1 MKKTL
6 ILLTMISSVATF
18 SKTNGFVEA
27 YNENEAN
34 FKKNTDAT
42 FTAKELGVKT
52 QVNIERSNLS
62 FGGDFKFKDLQLN
75 NTTPKNFLNHSSV
88 WIKYDLSKKET
99 GINSYVKAT
108 IKPKFHAE
116 EAGKEMEQVKEEIQ
130 KLEKDRV
137 QLTQAKEKADKDV
150 REMIKNE
157 ALVQSLENKEN
168 NFRVK
173 IQEKENEKKTKEEE
187 KRSNNAVILDTN
199 QKKTDI
205 IKKINNSEKE
215 IEEINKKIAKIEKE
229 IENANEQEKNT
240 KQQEIKKLKKERDED
255 EKNEKGNILKAGKKP
270 ELERQKESEK
280 LILKVSEECNG
291 KKIIIENELNNI
303 NKAISDLEE
312 EKEQNLVL
320 LEKAKHKKNST
331 DAQKLNK
338 AVADAQAALEANK
351 ASITEKTA
359 AKNEI
364 EVYKDNGGID
374 LEGDLSYK
382 TEGAVFG
389 VNSVLNVPFSNTYIK
404 GNSEITKDFATLIKS
419 THTAYFGVSDV
430 LSGGLSVQHSYKGE
444 DAMKYVSAKLDG
456 KYAVSNDL
464 DLVGKFRFKYQF
476 NGDIDFKNEY
486 LGNKDLLSFV
496 NPKWNVSPLTYIHMY
511 SLGLNYRNTLNIT
524 GFVGHGY
531 EKTKDV
537 NYLNYGVMADVKY
550 TGIDKLTLKANATL
564 SELKVGD
571 NHIGLFEFGANAK
584 YDFNATDKFTVSPE
598 LDANVK
604 FKTKE
609 KAEDVKFVVTPKVS
623 VKYVPVNGLTLS
635 GSVGVPVT
643 VMNSAYES
651 TSIKTN
657 LNIRYEW

>member
-6 ILLTMISSVATF
+6 ILLTIISSVATF

-52 QVNIERSNLS
+52 QVNVARTNLS

-116 EAGKEMEQVKEEIQ
+116 EAGKEMEQVSKLKEEIHQ
-130 KLEKDRV
+130 LESKREE
-137 QLTQAKEKADKDV
+137 LTQAKEKAENDV
-150 REMIKNE
+150 NEKIKNQAKVDE
-157 ALVQSLENKEN
+157 LRQKNAELENQAKVPKEQ
-168 NFRVK
+168 RAQKEQKKEQKV
-173 IQEKENEKKTKEEE
+173 QEINQAIETKRQKEQEMNEKLED
-187 KRSNNAVILDTN
+187 A
-199 QKKTDI
+199 KKQNLSQD
-205 IKKINNSEKE
+205 E
-215 IEEINKKIAKIEKE
+215 IAKREQGKKSALGLHDASIKRLKEQKEE
-229 IENANEQEKNT
+229 IENEIKEIDKILKPINDQIEKNNEEIT
-240 KQQEIKKLKKERDED
+240 KENGKPAETED
-255 EKNEKGNILKAGKKP
+255 QAKPILKA
-270 ELERQKESEK
+270 
-280 LILKVSEECNG
+280 
-291 KKIIIENELNNI
+291 
-303 NKAISDLEE
+303 
-312 EKEQNLVL
+312 
-320 LEKAKHKKNST
+320 LEKAKKDIT
-331 DAQKLNK
+331 DN
-338 AVADAQAALEANK
+338 E
-351 ASITEKTA
+351 ASINAKTA
-359 AKNEI
+359 AKNQI
-364 EVYKDNGGID
+364 EVYQDKGGID

-511 SLGLNYRNTLNIT
+511 SLGLNYRKTLNIT

-609 KAEDVKFVVTPKVS
+609 KAEDVKFVVTPKLS

>member
-6 ILLTMISSVATF
+6 ILLTIISSVATF

-34 FKKNTDAT
+34 FKENTDAT

-52 QVNIERSNLS
+52 QVNVVRSNLS
-62 FGGDFKFKDLQLN
+62 FGGDLKFKDLQLN

-116 EAGKEMEQVKEEIQ
+116 EAGKEMEQVSKLKEEIHQ
-130 KLEKDRV
+130 LESKRAE
-137 QLTQAKEKADKDV
+137 LAQAKEKADKDV
-150 REMIKNE
+150 NEKIKNQAKVDE
-157 ALVQSLENKEN
+157 LTAKTAKDGKLKKDIDNKEKEKNKKVDEQGKKVKLIETMGKQLDAAGDNVTSEENKLKNIIEN
-168 NFRVK
+168 YEREKKQKNGDELKQLEKKFNE
-173 IQEKENEKKTKEEE
+173 EKEKQQKQLDSKIGVKNSVTQGLAEAKKDKKNIDEE
-187 KRSNNAVILDTN
+187 I
-199 QKKTDI
+199 
-205 IKKINNSEKE
+205 KE
-215 IEEINKKIAKIEKE
+215 ID
-229 IENANEQEKNT
+229 
-240 KQQEIKKLKKERDED
+240 KKLKSMNAELKEAE
-255 EKNEKGNILKAGKKP
+255 NQLI
-270 ELERQKESEK
+270 KE
-280 LILKVSEECNG
+280 N
-291 KKIIIENELNNI
+291 
-303 NKAISDLEE
+303 
-312 EKEQNLVL
+312 
-320 LEKAKHKKNST
+320 AKHEENSKE
-331 DAQKLNK
+331 AQQLRQ

-351 ASITEKTA
+351 ASITATTA

-364 EVYKDNGGID
+364 KVYKDNGGID

-464 DLVGKFRFKYQF
+464 DLVGKSRFKYQF

-511 SLGLNYRNTLNIT
+511 SLGLNYRKTLNIT

-531 EKTKDV
+531 EKASDL
-537 NYLNYGVMADVKY
+537 NYVNYGVMADVKY

>member
-52 QVNIERSNLS
+52 QVNVARTNLS

-116 EAGKEMEQVKEEIQ
+116 ESGKEMEQVSKLKEEIQ
-130 KLEKDRV
+130 QLESKRAELTLAEVKAKKDV
-137 QLTQAKEKADKDV
+137 EEKIMNQAKVDELTAKTAKDSQLNKDIKQKELEREVKKGKKEEKEGLVEKMQQQLNVKKDIV
-150 REMIKNE
+150 TSE
-157 ALVQSLENKEN
+157 ENKLANIIE
-168 NFRVK
+168 
-173 IQEKENEKKTKEEE
+173 QYENEKKQKKGTELQQLTEKFEREKDAQQRKLDSENGALLTMTQGLNRSNEE
-187 KRSNNAVILDTN
+187 KRN
-199 QKKTDI
+199 
-205 IKKINNSEKE
+205 
-215 IEEINKKIAKIEKE
+215 IEEEFNE
-229 IENANEQEKNT
+229 ID
-240 KQQEIKKLKKERDED
+240 KKLKSM
-255 EKNEKGNILKAGKKP
+255 KA
-270 ELERQKESEK
+270 ELEEAENQLIKE
-280 LILKVSEECNG
+280 N
-291 KKIIIENELNNI
+291 
-303 NKAISDLEE
+303 
-312 EKEQNLVL
+312 
-320 LEKAKHKKNST
+320 AKHEENSPE
-331 DAQKLNK
+331 AQQLRQ
-338 AVADAQAALEANK
+338 AVADAQAAIDANDAK
-351 ASITEKTA
+351 ITEKTA

-404 GNSEITKDFATLIKS
+404 GNREITKDFATLIKS

-456 KYAVSNDL
+456 KYAVSDDL

-476 NGDIDFKNEY
+476 NGEIDFKNEY

-511 SLGLNYRNTLNIT
+511 SLGLNYRKTLNIT

-564 SELKVGD
+564 SGLKVGND
-571 NHIGLFEFGANAK
+571 NIGLFEFGANAK

-609 KAEDVKFVVTPKVS
+609 KVEDVKFVVTPKVS

-643 VMNSAYES
+643 VVNSAYES

>member
-52 QVNIERSNLS
+52 QVNIARTNLS

-108 IKPKFHAE
+108 IKPKFHSE
-116 EAGKEMEQVKEEIQ
+116 EAGKEMEQVSKLKEEIQ
-130 KLEKDRV
+130 KLESKKAE
-137 QLTQAKEKADKDV
+137 LTQAKVKAENDVKNIKDIDKV
-150 REMIKNE
+150 KQLNKEIQENIKKISQKNKNKQSLLKEKNE
-157 ALVQSLENKEN
+157 KQKYINVTNKMLKKLKPSDPNYSGTKLTIEQALTGAKDQLKA
-168 NFRVK
+168 
-173 IQEKENEKKTKEEE
+173 KENELKKVEDEIKELQN
-187 KRSNNAVILDTN
+187 KN
-199 QKKTDI
+199 KK
-205 IKKINNSEKE
+205 N
-215 IEEINKKIAKIEKE
+215 IEVVKNENKKIAKY
-229 IENANEQEKNT
+229 
-240 KQQEIKKLKKERDED
+240 
-255 EKNEKGNILKAGKKP
+255 GPKA
-270 ELERQKESEK
+270 
-280 LILKVSEECNG
+280 
-291 KKIIIENELNNI
+291 
-303 NKAISDLEE
+303 KA
-312 EKEQNLVL
+312 LVEA
-320 LEKAKHKKNST
+320 LEKAKKDIN
-331 DAQKLNK
+331 DNE
-338 AVADAQAALEANK
+338 AL
-351 ASITEKTA
+351 ITATTA

-464 DLVGKFRFKYQF
+464 DLIGKFRFKYQF
-476 NGDIDFKNEY
+476 NGEIDFKNEY

-511 SLGLNYRNTLNIT
+511 SLGLNYRKTLNIT

-531 EKTKDV
+531 EKASDL
-537 NYLNYGVMADVKY
+537 NYVNYGVMADVKY

-564 SELKVGD
+564 SGLKVG
-571 NHIGLFEFGANAK
+571 NNSIGLFEFGANAK

-609 KAEDVKFVVTPKVS
+609 KVEDVKFVVTPKVS

-643 VMNSAYES
+643 VKNSAYES

>member
-6 ILLTMISSVATF
+6 LLLTIISSVATF

-62 FGGDFKFKDLQLN
+62 FGGDLKFKDLQLN

-108 IKPKFHAE
+108 IKPKFHSE
-116 EAGKEMEQVKEEIQ
+116 ESGKEMAQVSKLKEEIQ
-130 KLEKDRV
+130 KLESEKA
-137 QLTQAKEKADKDV
+137 QLTLAKEKAENDVKEKIMNQAKVDELTAKTAKDSQLNKDIKQKELE
-150 REMIKNE
+150 RE
-157 ALVQSLENKEN
+157 VKE
-168 NFRVK
+168 K
-173 IQEKENEKKTKEEE
+173 EKEEKENYITKTKKQIKQLEERNKNAIVDKNFDETKKFAEDAITTAE
-187 KRSNNAVILDTN
+187 K
-199 QKKTDI
+199 QKQI
-205 IKKINNSEKE
+205 IENK
-215 IEEINKKIAKIEKE
+215 IEEIDRESNRLNAELKE
-229 IENANEQEKNT
+229 AENQLIKENAKHEENSKEA
-240 KQQEIKKLKKERDED
+240 QQL
-255 EKNEKGNILKAGKKP
+255 
-270 ELERQKESEK
+270 RQ
-280 LILKVSEECNG
+280 
-291 KKIIIENELNNI
+291 
-303 NKAISDLEE
+303 
-312 EKEQNLVL
+312 
-320 LEKAKHKKNST
+320 
-331 DAQKLNK
+331 

-351 ASITEKTA
+351 ASITATTA

-404 GNSEITKDFATLIKS
+404 GNREITKDFATLIKS

-511 SLGLNYRNTLNIT
+511 SLGLNYRKTLNIT

-564 SELKVGD
+564 SGLKVGND
-571 NHIGLFEFGANAK
+571 NIGLFEFGANAK

>member
-6 ILLTMISSVATF
+6 LLLTIISSVATF

-52 QVNIERSNLS
+52 QVNVERTNLS
-62 FGGDFKFKDLQLN
+62 FGGDLKFKDLQLN

-116 EAGKEMEQVKEEIQ
+116 EAGKEMEQVSKLKEEIHQ
-130 KLEKDRV
+130 LESKKAE
-137 QLTQAKEKADKDV
+137 LTLAKEKAENDVNEKIMDIDKV
-150 REMIKNE
+150 NE
-157 ALVQSLENKEN
+157 LKRKDTELQRQITENTTK
-168 NFRVK
+168 
-173 IQEKENEKKTKEEE
+173 QEKKEEE
-187 KRSNNAVILDTN
+187 KDKNDKKLTKSKSTLDLANSKLKEAETELEN
-199 QKKTDI
+199 VKEEYEHKIKDAKEKKEDTTDLEKQKKEKIDRATQNVESQKITKNLADGELKTYNE
-205 IKKINNSEKE
+205 IKEKIDAELREIYKEKSEINNDKEKNSNLLAE
-215 IEEINKKIAKIEKE
+215 
-229 IENANEQEKNT
+229 ENAKHEENSPEA
-240 KQQEIKKLKKERDED
+240 QQF
-255 EKNEKGNILKAGKKP
+255 
-270 ELERQKESEK
+270 RQ
-280 LILKVSEECNG
+280 
-291 KKIIIENELNNI
+291 
-303 NKAISDLEE
+303 
-312 EKEQNLVL
+312 
-320 LEKAKHKKNST
+320 
-331 DAQKLNK
+331 

-351 ASITEKTA
+351 ASITATTA

-444 DAMKYVSAKLDG
+444 DAMKYVSAKSDG

-464 DLVGKFRFKYQF
+464 DLIGKFRFKYQF
-476 NGDIDFKNEY
+476 NGEIDFKNEY

-496 NPKWNVSPLTYIHMY
+496 NPKWNVTPLTYIHMY
-511 SLGLNYRNTLNIT
+511 SLGLNYRKTLNIT

-531 EKTKDV
+531 EKASDL
-537 NYLNYGVMADVKY
+537 NYVNYGVMADVKY

-609 KAEDVKFVVTPKVS
+609 KVEDVKFVVTPKVS
-623 VKYVPVNGLTLS
+623 LKYVPANGLTLT

-643 VMNSAYES
+643 VMNSSYES

>member
-1 MKKTL
+1 VKKTL
-6 ILLTMISSVATF
+6 ILLTIISSVATF

-34 FKKNTDAT
+34 FKENTDAT

-52 QVNIERSNLS
+52 QVNVERSNLS

-116 EAGKEMEQVKEEIQ
+116 EAGKEMEQVSKLKEEIHQ
-130 KLEKDRV
+130 LESKKAE
-137 QLTQAKEKADKDV
+137 LTLAKEKADKDV
-150 REMIKNE
+150 NEKIMNQAKVDELTQKKGELEKQAEELKKQKEKKEQEKNE
-157 ALVQSLENKEN
+157 NDTKLKNERTAKDNTEKQANKVIDE
-168 NFRVK
+168 
-173 IQEKENEKKTKEEE
+173 EKAKTKPDESLIQTKE
-187 KRSNNAVILDTN
+187 K
-199 QKKTDI
+199 
-205 IKKINNSEKE
+205 
-215 IEEINKKIAKIEKE
+215 NKKKALEPLEKNIENFEKQKKE
-229 IENANEQEKNT
+229 IENKIKEIDRESNRLNT
-240 KQQEIKKLKKERDED
+240 
-255 EKNEKGNILKAGKKP
+255 
-270 ELERQKESEK
+270 ELEEAENQLIKE
-280 LILKVSEECNG
+280 N
-291 KKIIIENELNNI
+291 
-303 NKAISDLEE
+303 
-312 EKEQNLVL
+312 
-320 LEKAKHKKNST
+320 AKHEENSKE
-331 DAQKLNK
+331 AQQLRQ
-338 AVADAQAALEANK
+338 AVTNAQAAIDANDAK
-351 ASITEKTA
+351 ITAKTA

-389 VNSVLNVPFSNTYIK
+389 VNSVLNVPLSNTYIK

-531 EKTKDV
+531 EKASDL

-564 SELKVGD
+564 SGLKKGD

>member
-34 FKKNTDAT
+34 FKENTDAT

-52 QVNIERSNLS
+52 QVNVARTNLS

-116 EAGKEMEQVKEEIQ
+116 ESGKEMEQVKEEIQ

-150 REMIKNE
+150 RENIKD
-157 ALVQSLENKEN
+157 ENKITSLTQKDNEL
-168 NFRVK
+168 
-173 IQEKENEKKTKEEE
+173 QAKENEQENKKT
-187 KRSNNAVILDTN
+187 SLND
-199 QKKTDI
+199 
-205 IKKINNSEKE
+205 E
-215 IEEINKKIAKIEKE
+215 IEERKNKIEEHNEKLKE
-229 IENANEQEKNT
+229 PRKKLDNPTIKTIVESHEK
-240 KQQEIKKLKKERDED
+240 EIKKLQGEVHDKEEEIRKIDSEIESIKKE
-255 EKNEKGNILKAGKKP
+255 
-270 ELERQKESEK
+270 KES
-280 LILKVSEECNG
+280 N
-291 KKIIIENELNNI
+291 KK
-303 NKAISDLEE
+303 
-312 EKEQNLVL
+312 L
-320 LEKAKHKKNST
+320 LEKENAKPEKNS
-331 DAQKLNK
+331 DEDKQLRQ
-338 AVADAQAALEANK
+338 AVADAQAAINANDAK
-351 ASITEKTA
+351 ITATTA

-404 GNSEITKDFATLIKS
+404 GNGEITKDFATLIKS

-444 DAMKYVSAKLDG
+444 DAMKYVSTKLDG

-476 NGDIDFKNEY
+476 NGEIDFKNEY

-511 SLGLNYRNTLNIT
+511 SLGLNYRKTLNIT

-531 EKTKDV
+531 EKASDL
-537 NYLNYGVMADVKY
+537 NYVNYGVMADVKY

-564 SELKVGD
+564 SGLKKGD

>member
-52 QVNIERSNLS
+52 QVNVARTNLS

-116 EAGKEMEQVKEEIQ
+116 ESGKEMAQVSKLKEEIHQ
-130 KLEKDRV
+130 LESKKAE
-137 QLTQAKEKADKDV
+137 LTLAKEKAENDV
-150 REMIKNE
+150 NEKIKNGKK
-157 ALVQSLENKEN
+157 VNKLTRKDEE
-168 NFRVK
+168 F
-173 IQEKENEKKTKEEE
+173 KT
-187 KRSNNAVILDTN
+187 ILD
-199 QKKTDI
+199 
-205 IKKINNSEKE
+205 
-215 IEEINKKIAKIEKE
+215 
-229 IENANEQEKNT
+229 EQ
-240 KQQEIKKLKKERDED
+240 KKERKKLED
-255 EKNEKGNILKAGKKP
+255 KQKEKETEINAILDARKKIEEAKKAQQQKGNYDKQLDINAENLYKTHNLDGKI
-270 ELERQKESEK
+270 KEK
-280 LILKVSEECNG
+280 Q
-291 KKIIIENELNNI
+291 IIENELTNI

-312 EKEQNLVL
+312 EKERNLVL
-320 LEKAKHKKNST
+320 LEKEKEKEKAKHEENSKE
-331 DAQKLNK
+331 AQQFRQ
-338 AVADAQAALEANK
+338 AVADAQAAINAND
-351 ASITEKTA
+351 ATINEKIA

-364 EVYKDNGGID
+364 EVYQDNGGID

-404 GNSEITKDFATLIKS
+404 GNREITKDFATLIKS

-430 LSGGLSVQHSYKGE
+430 LLGGLSVQHSYKGE
-444 DAMKYVSAKLDG
+444 DAMKYVSTKLDG

-476 NGDIDFKNEY
+476 NGEIDFKNEY

-496 NPKWNVSPLTYIHMY
+496 DTKWNVSPLTYIHMY
-511 SLGLNYRNTLNIT
+511 SLGLNYRKTLNIT

-531 EKTKDV
+531 EKASDL
-537 NYLNYGVMADVKY
+537 NYVNYGVMADVKY

-564 SELKVGD
+564 SGLKVG
-571 NHIGLFEFGANAK
+571 NNNIGLFEFGANAK

-609 KAEDVKFVVTPKVS
+609 KVEDVKFVVTPKVS
-623 VKYVPVNGLTLS
+623 VKYVPVSGLTLS

-643 VMNSAYES
+643 VVNSAYDS

>member
-6 ILLTMISSVATF
+6 ILLTIISSVATF

-52 QVNIERSNLS
+52 QVNVERTNLS

-116 EAGKEMEQVKEEIQ
+116 EAETPQLSALNKEIQ
-130 KLEKDRV
+130 QLENKKA
-137 QLTQAKEKADKDV
+137 QLTQAKEEAEKDV
-150 REMIKNE
+150 KEKIKSDEEVQRLTQIDTELQKRIEQNTTKKTQKEKEKNENDEKLKEAQKTQDLADSKIKEAETELKNLKENYEKKIKEAEEKKQSTKAIEDEMIE
-157 ALVQSLENKEN
+157 ANKEVE
-168 NFRVK
+168 RRKETLKLVK
-173 IQEKENEKKTKEEE
+173 GVVQTYNKTKEKIDRELEGIDKEKTEINSTKERNSILLEKENAK
-187 KRSNNAVILDTN
+187 LDKN
-199 QKKTDI
+199 KDGDKD
-205 IKKINNSEKE
+205 KI
-215 IEEINKKIAKIEKE
+215 
-229 IENANEQEKNT
+229 
-240 KQQEIKKLKKERDED
+240 QQ
-255 EKNEKGNILKAGKKP
+255 
-270 ELERQKESEK
+270 
-280 LILKVSEECNG
+280 
-291 KKIIIENELNNI
+291 
-303 NKAISDLEE
+303 
-312 EKEQNLVL
+312 
-320 LEKAKHKKNST
+320 
-331 DAQKLNK
+331 LNK
-338 AVADAQAALEANK
+338 AVEDA
-351 ASITEKTA
+351 KTA
-359 AKNEI
+359 ITDNETEITKKNVTKNQI
-364 EVYKDNGGID
+364 EVYQDNGGID

-404 GNSEITKDFATLIKS
+404 GNGEITKDFATLIKS

-464 DLVGKFRFKYQF
+464 DLIGKFRFKYQF
-476 NGDIDFKNEY
+476 NGEIDFKNEY

-511 SLGLNYRNTLNIT
+511 SLGLNYRKTLNIT

-531 EKTKDV
+531 EKASDL
-537 NYLNYGVMADVKY
+537 NYVNYGVMADVKY

-564 SELKVGD
+564 SGLKVG
-571 NHIGLFEFGANAK
+571 NNNIGLFEFGANAK

-609 KAEDVKFVVTPKVS
+609 KVEDVKFVVTPKVS

-643 VMNSAYES
+643 VKNSAYDS

>member
-116 EAGKEMEQVKEEIQ
+116 EAGKEMEQVSKLKEEIQ
-130 KLEKDRV
+130 QLESKKAE
-137 QLTQAKEKADKDV
+137 LIQAKEKAENDVKEKIKDIDKVKQLNEETRKNTAEISQKNKDKQPLLKQKREKEELINKTNELLNKALEKQKVNPNDHSNNGAILTINQTLDV
-150 REMIKNE
+150 ARKQ
-157 ALVQSLENKEN
+157 LK
-168 NFRVK
+168 
-173 IQEKENEKKTKEEE
+173 EKENELKKVE
-187 KRSNNAVILDTN
+187 D
-199 QKKTDI
+199 
-205 IKKINNSEKE
+205 E
-215 IEEINKKIAKIEKE
+215 IEELKNQNKKNNEVVKNENKKIAK
-229 IENANEQEKNT
+229 N
-240 KQQEIKKLKKERDED
+240 
-255 EKNEKGNILKAGKKP
+255 GPKA
-270 ELERQKESEK
+270 
-280 LILKVSEECNG
+280 
-291 KKIIIENELNNI
+291 
-303 NKAISDLEE
+303 KA
-312 EKEQNLVL
+312 LVKA
-320 LEKAKHKKNST
+320 LEKAKKDIT
-331 DAQKLNK
+331 DNE
-338 AVADAQAALEANK
+338 AL
-351 ASITEKTA
+351 ITAKTA

-404 GNSEITKDFATLIKS
+404 GNGEITKDFATLIKS

-444 DAMKYVSAKLDG
+444 DTMKYVSAKLDG

-476 NGDIDFKNEY
+476 NGEIDFKNEY

-511 SLGLNYRNTLNIT
+511 SLGLNYRKTLNIT
-524 GFVGHGY
+524 GFVGNGY

-564 SELKVGD
+564 SGLKKGD

-609 KAEDVKFVVTPKVS
+609 KVEDVKFVVTPKVS

>member
-116 EAGKEMEQVKEEIQ
+116 ESGKEMAQVSKLKEEIHQ
-130 KLEKDRV
+130 LESKKAE
-137 QLTQAKEKADKDV
+137 LTLAKEKAENDV
-150 REMIKNE
+150 NEKIKNGKK
-157 ALVQSLENKEN
+157 VNKLTRKDEE
-168 NFRVK
+168 F
-173 IQEKENEKKTKEEE
+173 KT
-187 KRSNNAVILDTN
+187 ILD
-199 QKKTDI
+199 
-205 IKKINNSEKE
+205 
-215 IEEINKKIAKIEKE
+215 
-229 IENANEQEKNT
+229 EQ
-240 KQQEIKKLKKERDED
+240 KKERKKLED
-255 EKNEKGNILKAGKKP
+255 KQKEKETEINAILDARKKIEEAKKAQQQKGNYDKQLDINAENLYKTHNLDGKI
-270 ELERQKESEK
+270 KEK
-280 LILKVSEECNG
+280 Q
-291 KKIIIENELNNI
+291 IIENELTNI

-320 LEKAKHKKNST
+320 LEKEKEKEKAKHEENSKE
-331 DAQKLNK
+331 AQQFRQ
-338 AVADAQAALEANK
+338 AVADAQTAINANDAK
-351 ASITEKTA
+351 ITAKTA

-364 EVYKDNGGID
+364 EVYQDNGGID

-404 GNSEITKDFATLIKS
+404 GNVEFTKDFATLIKS

-444 DAMKYVSAKLDG
+444 DAMKYVSTKLDG

-524 GFVGHGY
+524 GFVGNGY

-564 SELKVGD
+564 SGLKVGND
-571 NHIGLFEFGANAK
+571 NIGLFEFGANAK

-609 KAEDVKFVVTPKVS
+609 KVEDVKFVVTPKVS

-643 VMNSAYES
+643 VKNSAYES

>member
-6 ILLTMISSVATF
+6 LLLTIISSVATF

-52 QVNIERSNLS
+52 QVNVARTNLS

-116 EAGKEMEQVKEEIQ
+116 EAGKEMEQVSKLKEEIQ
-130 KLEKDRV
+130 QLESKRAE
-137 QLTQAKEKADKDV
+137 LAQAKKKAENDVKNIKDIDKV
-150 REMIKNE
+150 KRLNNE
-157 ALVQSLENKEN
+157 IKEN
-168 NFRVK
+168 
-173 IQEKENEKKTKEEE
+173 
-187 KRSNNAVILDTN
+187 
-199 QKKTDI
+199 
-205 IKKINNSEKE
+205 IKKITKKRQEKPSVLKEKNEKQKYIEEYQTKLNNLIKNKNYNEDVKRDVEKHLDVARGQLKE
-215 IEEINKKIAKIEKE
+215 IENKLKKVEDEIKELQNQNKKNSEVVRNENKKIAKY
-229 IENANEQEKNT
+229 
-240 KQQEIKKLKKERDED
+240 
-255 EKNEKGNILKAGKKP
+255 GPKA
-270 ELERQKESEK
+270 
-280 LILKVSEECNG
+280 
-291 KKIIIENELNNI
+291 
-303 NKAISDLEE
+303 KA
-312 EKEQNLVL
+312 LVEA
-320 LEKAKHKKNST
+320 LEKAKKDITDNEALINKNNAT
-331 DAQKLNK
+331 KDQ
-338 AVADAQAALEANK
+338 
-351 ASITEKTA
+351 
-359 AKNEI
+359 I

-389 VNSVLNVPFSNTYIK
+389 VNSVLNVPLSNTYIK

-444 DAMKYVSAKLDG
+444 DAMKYVSTKLDG

-511 SLGLNYRNTLNIT
+511 SLGLNYRKTLNIT

-564 SELKVGD
+564 SGLKVGND
-571 NHIGLFEFGANAK
+571 NIGLFEFGANAK

-643 VMNSAYES
+643 VIDSAYDS

>member
-1 MKKTL
+1 MAQ
-6 ILLTMISSVATF
+6 V
-18 SKTNGFVEA
+18 SK
-27 YNENEAN
+27 
-34 FKKNTDAT
+34 
-42 FTAKELGVKT
+42 L
-52 QVNIERSNLS
+52 
-62 FGGDFKFKDLQLN
+62 
-75 NTTPKNFLNHSSV
+75 
-88 WIKYDLSKKET
+88 
-99 GINSYVKAT
+99 
-108 IKPKFHAE
+108 
-116 EAGKEMEQVKEEIQ
+116 KEEIHQ
-130 KLEKDRV
+130 LESKKAE
-137 QLTQAKEKADKDV
+137 LTLAKEKADKDV
-150 REMIKNE
+150 KEKIKDIDKVKQLNNE
-157 ALVQSLENKEN
+157 IKEN
-168 NFRVK
+168 NKK
-173 IQEKENEKKTKEEE
+173 IPQKRKDKEPLLTQKKEKEKFIKEYQTKLNNLPKTSKNYDATKQSVEQQL
-187 KRSNNAVILDTN
+187 SNARDQL
-199 QKKTDI
+199 
-205 IKKINNSEKE
+205 KKIENKLEKIDDEIKELRNQNKKNSEVVRNE
-215 IEEINKKIAKIEKE
+215 NKKIAKY
-229 IENANEQEKNT
+229 
-240 KQQEIKKLKKERDED
+240 
-255 EKNEKGNILKAGKKP
+255 GPKA
-270 ELERQKESEK
+270 
-280 LILKVSEECNG
+280 
-291 KKIIIENELNNI
+291 
-303 NKAISDLEE
+303 KA
-312 EKEQNLVL
+312 LVEA
-320 LEKAKHKKNST
+320 LEKAKKDIVDN
-331 DAQKLNK
+331 
-338 AVADAQAALEANK
+338 E
-351 ASITEKTA
+351 ASIIKKTA

-364 EVYKDNGGID
+364 EVYQDNGGID

-404 GNSEITKDFATLIKS
+404 GNGEITKDFATLIKS

-476 NGDIDFKNEY
+476 NGEIDFKNEY

-511 SLGLNYRNTLNIT
+511 SLGLNYRKTLNIT
-524 GFVGHGY
+524 GFVGYGY

-609 KAEDVKFVVTPKVS
+609 KVEDVKFVLTPKVS

>member
-52 QVNIERSNLS
+52 QVNVARTNLS

-116 EAGKEMEQVKEEIQ
+116 EAGKEMEQVSKLKEEIQ
-130 KLEKDRV
+130 KLESKRAE
-137 QLTQAKEKADKDV
+137 LTQAKEKADKDV
-150 REMIKNE
+150 REKIKLEKKVVDELKAKADDDGKLKKDIDNKE
-157 ALVQSLENKEN
+157 KEKKEELEKIEKQEGVIKESQEKINVQKDKVTAEENKLANIIE
-168 NFRVK
+168 
-173 IQEKENEKKTKEEE
+173 QYENEKKQKTGDELKRLEEKFKKDKEDQENNVTKEKGTLEYL
-187 KRSNNAVILDTN
+187 KQT
-199 QKKTDI
+199 
-205 IKKINNSEKE
+205 
-215 IEEINKKIAKIEKE
+215 
-229 IENANEQEKNT
+229 KNT
-240 KQQEIKKLKKERDED
+240 AKLEK
-255 EKNEKGNILKAGKKP
+255 EKNEKKINEIDKELKPLKEEYENSKILLNNENGKYDKDDPEAKPILKA
-270 ELERQKESEK
+270 
-280 LILKVSEECNG
+280 
-291 KKIIIENELNNI
+291 
-303 NKAISDLEE
+303 
-312 EKEQNLVL
+312 
-320 LEKAKHKKNST
+320 LEKAKKDITDNEALINKNNAT
-331 DAQKLNK
+331 KDQ
-338 AVADAQAALEANK
+338 
-351 ASITEKTA
+351 
-359 AKNEI
+359 I

-476 NGDIDFKNEY
+476 NGEIDFKNEY

-511 SLGLNYRNTLNIT
+511 SLGLNYRKTLNIT

-531 EKTKDV
+531 EKASDL
-537 NYLNYGVMADVKY
+537 NYVNYGVMADVKY

-564 SELKVGD
+564 SGLKKGD

>member
-6 ILLTMISSVATF
+6 ILLTIISSVATF

-52 QVNIERSNLS
+52 QVNVARTNLS

-116 EAGKEMEQVKEEIQ
+116 EAGKEMEQVSKLKEEIQ
-130 KLEKDRV
+130 QLKKEKEKLIQDQKNAENDDIKDKEKVKELTKKDTELQEKIKQNTAEKTKIEKNKKENDEKLEKERAAKDKIEE
-137 QLTQAKEKADKDV
+137 QANQA
-150 REMIKNE
+150 
-157 ALVQSLENKEN
+157 LENAK
-168 NFRVK
+168 K
-173 IQEKENEKKTKEEE
+173 QKLPEKLPE
-187 KRSNNAVILDTN
+187 S
-199 QKKTDI
+199 
-205 IKKINNSEKE
+205 
-215 IEEINKKIAKIEKE
+215 
-229 IENANEQEKNT
+229 
-240 KQQEIKKLKKERDED
+240 EIKKREENKKKALEPL
-255 EKNEKGNILKAGKKP
+255 EKN
-270 ELERQKESEK
+270 
-280 LILKVSEECNG
+280 
-291 KKIIIENELNNI
+291 IENFETEKAKFEREIEKIDETLKSINKQIEQNKEEIEKRNKNI
-303 NKAISDLEE
+303 NEANKAIT
-312 EKEQNLVL
+312 
-320 LEKAKHKKNST
+320 KAK
-331 DAQKLNK
+331 
-338 AVADAQAALEANK
+338 AALEANNLK
-351 ASITEKTA
+351 ITEKNA
-359 AKNEI
+359 IKNQI
-364 EVYKDNGGID
+364 EVYQDNGGID

-531 EKTKDV
+531 EKASDL
-537 NYLNYGVMADVKY
+537 NYVNYGVMADVKY
-550 TGIDKLTLKANATL
+550 IGIDKLTLKANATL
-564 SELKVGD
+564 SGLKVG
-571 NHIGLFEFGANAK
+571 NNNIGLFEFGANAK

-609 KAEDVKFVVTPKVS
+609 KVEDVKFVVTPKVS

-643 VMNSAYES
+643 VKNSAYES

>member
-6 ILLTMISSVATF
+6 ILLTIISSVATF

-52 QVNIERSNLS
+52 QVNVERSNLS

-75 NTTPKNFLNHSSV
+75 NTTPKNFLNNSSV

-116 EAGKEMEQVKEEIQ
+116 ESGKEMEQVSKLKEEIQ
-130 KLEKDRV
+130 KLENKKAE
-137 QLTQAKEKADKDV
+137 LTQAKVKADKDV
-150 REMIKNE
+150 DEKIKNQ
-157 ALVQSLENKEN
+157 AKV
-168 NFRVK
+168 
-173 IQEKENEKKTKEEE
+173 NELTQKNEELKAQAGKKEEE
-187 KRSNNAVILDTN
+187 KKEKEKVKAEKETEINTENDNKIKQEEKMKELIKKAEEENKTEEEKSKLKQNMQTILDQFKTSIG
-199 QKKTDI
+199 KKEEEKKKI
-205 IKKINNSEKE
+205 EENIKKIDTELE
-215 IEEINKKIAKIEKE
+215 PINKKIK
-229 IENANEQEKNT
+229 
-240 KQQEIKKLKKERDED
+240 
-255 EKNEKGNILKAGKKP
+255 
-270 ELERQKESEK
+270 
-280 LILKVSEECNG
+280 
-291 KKIIIENELNNI
+291 ENEGI
-303 NKAISDLEE
+303 IRKEGTKHEE
-312 EKEQNLVL
+312 NSPE
-320 LEKAKHKKNST
+320 AK
-331 DAQKLNK
+331 QLRQ
-338 AVADAQAALEANK
+338 AVADAQSKLDANDAK
-351 ASITEKTA
+351 ITAKTV

-389 VNSVLNVPFSNTYIK
+389 INSVLNVPFSNKYVK

-444 DAMKYVSAKLDG
+444 DAMKYVSTKLDG

-476 NGDIDFKNEY
+476 NGEIDFKNEY

-511 SLGLNYRNTLNIT
+511 SLGLNYRKTLNIT
-524 GFVGHGY
+524 GFVGNGY

-564 SELKVGD
+564 SGLKVGND
-571 NHIGLFEFGANAK
+571 NIGLFEFGANAK

-609 KAEDVKFVVTPKVS
+609 KVEDVKFVVTPKVS
-623 VKYVPVNGLTLS
+623 AKYVPVNGLTLT

-643 VMNSAYES
+643 VIDSAYDS

>member
-52 QVNIERSNLS
+52 QVNVARTNLS

-116 EAGKEMEQVKEEIQ
+116 EAETPQVRALNKEIQ
-130 KLEKDRV
+130 QLENKKA
-137 QLTQAKEKADKDV
+137 QLTQAKEEAEKDV
-150 REMIKNE
+150 KEKIKDEEKVNKLTQE
-157 ALVQSLENKEN
+157 NVELENKAKGPKEQKAQKELK
-168 NFRVK
+168 RA
-173 IQEKENEKKTKEEE
+173 EKENNIKKEKDEKIKKENEMNELIKKADTENKTEEEKRALKQNKQTILNQFNESIKKSEEEKTKIENEIEEIDKILNPINDKIKENDNKINEENAKPAENSQEAKQLKDAVTKAEAAILANNEEIAEKKTK
-187 KRSNNAVILDTN
+187 KD
-199 QKKTDI
+199 Q
-205 IKKINNSEKE
+205 
-215 IEEINKKIAKIEKE
+215 
-229 IENANEQEKNT
+229 
-240 KQQEIKKLKKERDED
+240 
-255 EKNEKGNILKAGKKP
+255 
-270 ELERQKESEK
+270 
-280 LILKVSEECNG
+280 
-291 KKIIIENELNNI
+291 
-303 NKAISDLEE
+303 
-312 EKEQNLVL
+312 
-320 LEKAKHKKNST
+320 
-331 DAQKLNK
+331 
-338 AVADAQAALEANK
+338 
-351 ASITEKTA
+351 
-359 AKNEI
+359 I
-364 EVYKDNGGID
+364 EVYQDNGGID

-389 VNSVLNVPFSNTYIK
+389 VNSVLNVPLSNTYIK

-444 DAMKYVSAKLDG
+444 DAMKYVSTKLDG

-476 NGDIDFKNEY
+476 NGEIDFKNEY

-511 SLGLNYRNTLNIT
+511 SLGLNYRKTLNIT
-524 GFVGHGY
+524 GFVGNGY

-564 SELKVGD
+564 SGLKVGND
-571 NHIGLFEFGANAK
+571 NIGLFEFGANAK

-609 KAEDVKFVVTPKVS
+609 KVEDVKFVVTPKVS
-623 VKYVPVNGLTLS
+623 AKYVPVNGLTLT

-643 VMNSAYES
+643 VIDSAYDS

>member
-52 QVNIERSNLS
+52 QVNIARTNLS

-150 REMIKNE
+150 KEKIKNQAKVDE
-157 ALVQSLENKEN
+157 LTAKTAKDGKLKKDIDNKEKEKNKKVDEQGEKVKLIETMGKQLDAAGDNVTSEENKLKNIIEN
-168 NFRVK
+168 YEREKKQKNGDELKQLEKKFNE
-173 IQEKENEKKTKEEE
+173 EKEKQQKQLDSKIGVKNSVTQGLAEAKKDKKNIDEE
-187 KRSNNAVILDTN
+187 I
-199 QKKTDI
+199 
-205 IKKINNSEKE
+205 KE
-215 IEEINKKIAKIEKE
+215 ID
-229 IENANEQEKNT
+229 
-240 KQQEIKKLKKERDED
+240 KKLKSMNAELKE
-255 EKNEKGNILKAGKKP
+255 A
-270 ELERQKESEK
+270 
-280 LILKVSEECNG
+280 
-291 KKIIIENELNNI
+291 ENQLT
-303 NKAISDLEE
+303 K
-312 EKEQNLVL
+312 
-320 LEKAKHKKNST
+320 EKAKYEENSKE
-331 DAQKLNK
+331 AKQLRQ
-338 AVADAQAALEANK
+338 AVADAQSKLDANDAK
-351 ASITEKTA
+351 ITAKTA
-359 AKNEI
+359 AKNQI

-404 GNSEITKDFATLIKS
+404 GNREITKDFATLIKS

-476 NGDIDFKNEY
+476 NGEIDFKNEY

-564 SELKVGD
+564 SGLKKGD

-609 KAEDVKFVVTPKVS
+609 KVEDVKFVVTPKVS

-643 VMNSAYES
+643 VVNSAYES

>member
-6 ILLTMISSVATF
+6 ILLTIISSVATF

-52 QVNIERSNLS
+52 QVNVERTNLS

-116 EAGKEMEQVKEEIQ
+116 EAEKEMAQVRELKEEIQ
-130 KLEKDRV
+130 KLENKKAELAQD
-137 QLTQAKEKADKDV
+137 KEKAENDVKNIKDIDKV
-150 REMIKNE
+150 KRLNNE
-157 ALVQSLENKEN
+157 IKEN
-168 NFRVK
+168 
-173 IQEKENEKKTKEEE
+173 
-187 KRSNNAVILDTN
+187 
-199 QKKTDI
+199 
-205 IKKINNSEKE
+205 IKKITKKRQEKPSVLKEKNEKQKYINEYQVKLDKLLKTKNYDKEVKRNVENQLDIARGQLKKIENKLEKIDDEIKELRNQNKKNSEVVRNE
-215 IEEINKKIAKIEKE
+215 NKKIAKY
-229 IENANEQEKNT
+229 
-240 KQQEIKKLKKERDED
+240 
-255 EKNEKGNILKAGKKP
+255 GPKA
-270 ELERQKESEK
+270 
-280 LILKVSEECNG
+280 
-291 KKIIIENELNNI
+291 
-303 NKAISDLEE
+303 KA
-312 EKEQNLVL
+312 LVEA
-320 LEKAKHKKNST
+320 LEKTKKDIT
-331 DAQKLNK
+331 DN
-338 AVADAQAALEANK
+338 E
-351 ASITEKTA
+351 ASINAKTA
-359 AKNEI
+359 AKNQI

-382 TEGAVFG
+382 TESAVFG

-404 GNSEITKDFATLIKS
+404 GNGEITKDFATLIKS

-476 NGDIDFKNEY
+476 NGEIDFKNEY

-496 NPKWNVSPLTYIHMY
+496 DTKWNVSPLTYIHMY
-511 SLGLNYRNTLNIT
+511 SLGLNYRKTLNIT

-531 EKTKDV
+531 EKTKKL
-537 NYLNYGVMADVKY
+537 NYLNYGLMADVKY

-564 SELKVGD
+564 SGLNVG
-571 NHIGLFEFGANAK
+571 NKYIGLFEFGANAK

>member
-6 ILLTMISSVATF
+6 ILLTIISSIATF

-34 FKKNTDAT
+34 FKENTDAT

-116 EAGKEMEQVKEEIQ
+116 EAGKEMEQVSKLKEEIQ
-130 KLEKDRV
+130 QLESKRA
-137 QLTQAKEKADKDV
+137 QLTQAKEEAEKDV
-150 REMIKNE
+150 KEKIKDIDKVKQLNEETRKNTAEISQKNNDKKPLLTQKREKEKYINEYQTKLNNLIKNKNYNE
-157 ALVQSLENKEN
+157 DVKRDVEKHLDVARGQLTEIKNKL
-168 NFRVK
+168 
-173 IQEKENEKKTKEEE
+173 KKVEDK
-187 KRSNNAVILDTN
+187 
-199 QKKTDI
+199 
-205 IKKINNSEKE
+205 
-215 IEEINKKIAKIEKE
+215 IEELRNQNKKNNEVVRNENKKIAKY
-229 IENANEQEKNT
+229 
-240 KQQEIKKLKKERDED
+240 
-255 EKNEKGNILKAGKKP
+255 GPKA
-270 ELERQKESEK
+270 
-280 LILKVSEECNG
+280 
-291 KKIIIENELNNI
+291 
-303 NKAISDLEE
+303 KA
-312 EKEQNLVL
+312 LVEA
-320 LEKAKHKKNST
+320 LEKAK
-331 DAQKLNK
+331 K
-338 AVADAQAALEANK
+338 AIVDNEATIN
-351 ASITEKTA
+351 AKTA
-359 AKNEI
+359 AKDQI

-404 GNSEITKDFATLIKS
+404 GNREITKDFATLIKS

-476 NGDIDFKNEY
+476 NGEIDFKNEY

-564 SELKVGD
+564 SGLKKGD

-609 KAEDVKFVVTPKVS
+609 KVEDVKFVVTPKVS

-643 VMNSAYES
+643 VVNSAYES

>member
-1 MKKTL
+1 VKKTL
-6 ILLTMISSVATF
+6 ILLTIISSVATF

-52 QVNIERSNLS
+52 QVNVARTNLS

-116 EAGKEMEQVKEEIQ
+116 EAETPQVRKLNKEIQQLENKKAQLTQDKEKAEKDVKEKIKDEAKVNELTAKTADDGQLKKDIDKKEKEKQ
-130 KLEKDRV
+130 EELIKKEKQERVIKESQEKINVQNDKVTAAENKLANIIEKYKNEKKQKKENELQQLEEKFKKDKKDQEDNVTKEKGTLDFLKQTENTAKLEK
-137 QLTQAKEKADKDV
+137 
-150 REMIKNE
+150 
-157 ALVQSLENKEN
+157 
-168 NFRVK
+168 
-173 IQEKENEKKTKEEE
+173 
-187 KRSNNAVILDTN
+187 
-199 QKKTDI
+199 
-205 IKKINNSEKE
+205 
-215 IEEINKKIAKIEKE
+215 
-229 IENANEQEKNT
+229 
-240 KQQEIKKLKKERDED
+240 
-255 EKNEKGNILKAGKKP
+255 EKNEKKINEIDTALKP
-270 ELERQKESEK
+270 LKEEY
-280 LILKVSEECNG
+280 
-291 KKIIIENELNNI
+291 ENSKRLQ
-303 NKAISDLEE
+303 EE
-312 EKEQNLVL
+312 EN
-320 LEKAKHKKNST
+320 AKPDKNSPE
-331 DAQKLNK
+331 AQKLNEAVTK
-338 AVADAQAALEANK
+338 AKAAITANNEEI
-351 ASITEKTA
+351 AEKNA
-359 AKNEI
+359 IKNEI
-364 EVYKDNGGID
+364 EVYQDNGGID

-382 TEGAVFG
+382 TESAVFG

-404 GNSEITKDFATLIKS
+404 GNGEITKDFATLIKS

-476 NGDIDFKNEY
+476 NGEIDFKNEY

-496 NPKWNVSPLTYIHMY
+496 DTKWNVSPLTYIHMY
-511 SLGLNYRNTLNIT
+511 SLGLNYRKTLNIT

-531 EKTKDV
+531 EKTKKL
-537 NYLNYGVMADVKY
+537 NYLNYGLMADVKY

-564 SELKVGD
+564 SGLNVG
-571 NHIGLFEFGANAK
+571 NKYIGLFEFGANAK

-609 KAEDVKFVVTPKVS
+609 KVEDVKFVVTPKVS

>member
-34 FKKNTDAT
+34 FKENTDAT

-52 QVNIERSNLS
+52 QVNIARTNLS

-116 EAGKEMEQVKEEIQ
+116 EAGKEMEQVSKLKEEIQ
-130 KLEKDRV
+130 KLENKKAE
-137 QLTQAKEKADKDV
+137 LAQAKEKAENDV
-150 REMIKNE
+150 DEKIKNQAKVDE
-157 ALVQSLENKEN
+157 LTQKNAELENQAKGPREQKAKKEQEKEQKEATIN
-168 NFRVK
+168 
-173 IQEKENEKKTKEEE
+173 QEKENKNTQEETMNKLIEEAKARNEEEDKIKTLLQNKQRVLDDIKRSISLHEEQKEAIEDKIKEIDKTLKPINDQIEKNKEELLKE
-187 KRSNNAVILDTN
+187 GNKF
-199 QKKTDI
+199 
-205 IKKINNSEKE
+205 SE
-215 IEEINKKIAKIEKE
+215 
-229 IENANEQEKNT
+229 
-240 KQQEIKKLKKERDED
+240 D
-255 EKNEKGNILKAGKKP
+255 KP
-270 ELERQKESEK
+270 EAKQLRQ
-280 LILKVSEECNG
+280 V
-291 KKIIIENELNNI
+291 
-303 NKAISDLEE
+303 
-312 EKEQNLVL
+312 
-320 LEKAKHKKNST
+320 
-331 DAQKLNK
+331 
-338 AVADAQAALEANK
+338 VADAQAALEANK
-351 ASITEKTA
+351 ASINATTA

-404 GNSEITKDFATLIKS
+404 GNGEITKDFATLIKS

-476 NGDIDFKNEY
+476 NGEMDFKNEY

-531 EKTKDV
+531 EKASDL
-537 NYLNYGVMADVKY
+537 NYVNYGVMADVKY

-564 SELKVGD
+564 SGLKKGD

-609 KAEDVKFVVTPKVS
+609 KVEDVKFVLTPKVS
-623 VKYVPVNGLTLS
+623 VKYIPVNGLTLT

-643 VMNSAYES
+643 VVNSAYES

>member
-6 ILLTMISSVATF
+6 LLLTIISSVATF

-52 QVNIERSNLS
+52 QVNVARTNLS
-62 FGGDFKFKDLQLN
+62 FGGDLKFKDLQLN

-116 EAGKEMEQVKEEIQ
+116 EAGKEMEQVSKLKEEIHQ
-130 KLEKDRV
+130 LESKRAE
-137 QLTQAKEKADKDV
+137 LALAKEKAENDV
-150 REMIKNE
+150 KEKIKNGKKVKELTDKTDVDGQLKKDIDNKEKEQKEELEKRGKQE
-157 ALVQSLENKEN
+157 ALIIDSQGKINAQKDKVTSEENKLKNIIEDY
-168 NFRVK
+168 
-173 IQEKENEKKTKEEE
+173 ENEKKQKNGDELKRLEEKFKKDKEDQENNVTKEKGTLESL
-187 KRSNNAVILDTN
+187 KRI
-199 QKKTDI
+199 
-205 IKKINNSEKE
+205 
-215 IEEINKKIAKIEKE
+215 
-229 IENANEQEKNT
+229 KNT
-240 KQQEIKKLKKERDED
+240 AELEK
-255 EKNEKGNILKAGKKP
+255 EKNEKKINEIDKALKPLKEEYENSKK
-270 ELERQKESEK
+270 L
-280 LILKVSEECNG
+280 
-291 KKIIIENELNNI
+291 
-303 NKAISDLEE
+303 LEE
-312 EKEQNLVL
+312 ESKKPDKNKPEAQQFI
-320 LEKAKHKKNST
+320 KALT
-331 DAQKLNK
+331 E
-338 AVADAQAALEANK
+338 AQAALEANK
-351 ASITEKTA
+351 ASINAKTV

-404 GNSEITKDFATLIKS
+404 GNREITKDFATLIKS

-444 DAMKYVSAKLDG
+444 DAMKYVSTKLDG

-511 SLGLNYRNTLNIT
+511 SLGLNYRKTLNIT

-531 EKTKDV
+531 EKASDL
-537 NYLNYGVMADVKY
+537 NYVNYGVMADVKY

-564 SELKVGD
+564 SGLKVGND
-571 NHIGLFEFGANAK
+571 NIGLFEFGANAK

-609 KAEDVKFVVTPKVS
+609 KVEDVKFVVTPKVS

-643 VMNSAYES
+643 VVNSAYES

>member
-6 ILLTMISSVATF
+6 ILLTIISSVATF

-34 FKKNTDAT
+34 FKENTDAT

-52 QVNIERSNLS
+52 QVNIERTNLS
-62 FGGDFKFKDLQLN
+62 FGGDLKFKDLQLN

-116 EAGKEMEQVKEEIQ
+116 ESGKEMEQVSKLKEEIQ
-130 KLEKDRV
+130 QLESKRAE
-137 QLTQAKEKADKDV
+137 LTQAKEKAENDV
-150 REMIKNE
+150 KEKIKNGKK
-157 ALVQSLENKEN
+157 VNKLTRKDEE
-168 NFRVK
+168 F
-173 IQEKENEKKTKEEE
+173 KT
-187 KRSNNAVILDTN
+187 ILD
-199 QKKTDI
+199 
-205 IKKINNSEKE
+205 
-215 IEEINKKIAKIEKE
+215 
-229 IENANEQEKNT
+229 EQ
-240 KQQEIKKLKKERDED
+240 KKERKKLED
-255 EKNEKGNILKAGKKP
+255 KQKEKETEINAILDARKKIEEAKKAQQQKGNYDKQLDINAENLYKTHNLDGKI
-270 ELERQKESEK
+270 KEK
-280 LILKVSEECNG
+280 Q
-291 KKIIIENELNNI
+291 IIENELTNI

-320 LEKAKHKKNST
+320 LEKEKEKEKAKHEENSKE
-331 DAQKLNK
+331 AQQFRQ
-338 AVADAQAALEANK
+338 AVADAQTAINANDAK
-351 ASITEKTA
+351 ITAKTA

-364 EVYKDNGGID
+364 EVYQDNGGID

-404 GNSEITKDFATLIKS
+404 GNGEITKDFATLIKS

-464 DLVGKFRFKYQF
+464 DLIGKFRFKYQF
-476 NGDIDFKNEY
+476 NGEIDFKNEY

-511 SLGLNYRNTLNIT
+511 SLGLNYRKTLNIT

-564 SELKVGD
+564 SGLKVG
-571 NHIGLFEFGANAK
+571 NNNIGLFEFGANAK

-609 KAEDVKFVVTPKVS
+609 KVEDVKFVLTPKVS

-643 VMNSAYES
+643 VKNSAYES

>member
-34 FKKNTDAT
+34 FKENTDAT

-52 QVNIERSNLS
+52 QVNIERTNLS
-62 FGGDFKFKDLQLN
+62 FGGDLKFKDLQLN

-116 EAGKEMEQVKEEIQ
+116 EAGKEMEQVSKLKEEIH
-130 KLEKDRV
+130 KLENKKAE
-137 QLTQAKEKADKDV
+137 LTQAKEKAENDVNEKIMNQAKVDELTQKKGELEKQAEELKKQKEKKEQEKNENDTKLKNERTAKDNTEKQANKV
-150 REMIKNE
+150 IDEEKAKTKPDESLIQTKEKNKKKALEPLEKNIKN
-157 ALVQSLENKEN
+157 
-168 NFRVK
+168 F
-173 IQEKENEKKTKEEE
+173 EK
-187 KRSNNAVILDTN
+187 
-199 QKKTDI
+199 QK
-205 IKKINNSEKE
+205 
-215 IEEINKKIAKIEKE
+215 KE
-229 IENANEQEKNT
+229 IENKIKEIDRESNRLNT
-240 KQQEIKKLKKERDED
+240 E
-255 EKNEKGNILKAGKKP
+255 
-270 ELERQKESEK
+270 
-280 LILKVSEECNG
+280 
-291 KKIIIENELNNI
+291 
-303 NKAISDLEE
+303 
-312 EKEQNLVL
+312 
-320 LEKAKHKKNST
+320 LEKAKDQLTKENAKHAENSQEAQQLKDAVTKAKAAILANNEEIAEKK
-331 DAQKLNK
+331 
-338 AVADAQAALEANK
+338 
-351 ASITEKTA
+351 
-359 AKNEI
+359 AKKDQI

-389 VNSVLNVPFSNTYIK
+389 VNSVLNVPLSNTYIK

-511 SLGLNYRNTLNIT
+511 SLGLNYRKILNIT

-564 SELKVGD
+564 SGLKVGND
-571 NHIGLFEFGANAK
+571 NIGLFEFGANAK

-609 KAEDVKFVVTPKVS
+609 KVEDVKFVVTPKVS

>member
-1 MKKTL
+1 
-6 ILLTMISSVATF
+6 MISSVATF

-52 QVNIERSNLS
+52 QVNVERTNLS

-116 EAGKEMEQVKEEIQ
+116 EAETKQLSELNKEIQ
-130 KLEKDRV
+130 QLENKKA
-137 QLTQAKEKADKDV
+137 QLTQAKEEAEKDVEENKKNEKKVEKLKQKNVELENQVKEQEKQKKEKEAEKEKKEKEIQQAIETRKQEEQKLLKILEEAIKKDKLSDDEIENRKRNIENLLKQHDNNIDIFKKNKKDIESEIKKIDETLKSINRQIEQNKEEIAKHDKNIDEANKAVTKAKTAITDNEKSIKSKKADKD
-150 REMIKNE
+150 K
-157 ALVQSLENKEN
+157 
-168 NFRVK
+168 
-173 IQEKENEKKTKEEE
+173 
-187 KRSNNAVILDTN
+187 
-199 QKKTDI
+199 
-205 IKKINNSEKE
+205 
-215 IEEINKKIAKIEKE
+215 
-229 IENANEQEKNT
+229 
-240 KQQEIKKLKKERDED
+240 
-255 EKNEKGNILKAGKKP
+255 
-270 ELERQKESEK
+270 
-280 LILKVSEECNG
+280 
-291 KKIIIENELNNI
+291 
-303 NKAISDLEE
+303 
-312 EKEQNLVL
+312 
-320 LEKAKHKKNST
+320 
-331 DAQKLNK
+331 
-338 AVADAQAALEANK
+338 
-351 ASITEKTA
+351 
-359 AKNEI
+359 I
-364 EVYKDNGGID
+364 EVYQDKGGID

-389 VNSVLNVPFSNTYIK
+389 VNSILNVPFSNKYIK
-404 GNSEITKDFATLIKS
+404 DKKEITKDFGTLIKS

-430 LSGGLSVQHSYKGE
+430 LSGGLSVQHSYKGK

-476 NGDIDFKNEY
+476 NGEIDFKNEY
-486 LGNKDLLSFV
+486 LGNKDLLTFA
-496 NPKWNVSPLTYIHMY
+496 NPSPLTYIHMY
-511 SLGLNYRNTLNIT
+511 SLGLNYRKTLNIT

-531 EKTKDV
+531 EKTKKL
-537 NYLNYGVMADVKY
+537 NYLNYGLMADVKY

-564 SELKVGD
+564 SGLNVG
-571 NHIGLFEFGANAK
+571 NKYIGLFEFGANAK

-609 KAEDVKFVVTPKVS
+609 KVEDVKFVVTPKVS

>member
-52 QVNIERSNLS
+52 QVNVERTNLS

-116 EAGKEMEQVKEEIQ
+116 EAETPQLSAINKEIQQLENKKAQLTQDKEKAEKDVKEKIKSDEEVQRLTEIDTELQNKIIENTTKKTQKEQEKKENDEKLEKEKATKADTEKQMNKVIEKEKAKKPLNETEIQ
-130 KLEKDRV
+130 K
-137 QLTQAKEKADKDV
+137 KE
-150 REMIKNE
+150 
-157 ALVQSLENKEN
+157 ENKKEILKQYDVNIEN
-168 NFRVK
+168 YEKTKKEIENEIEK
-173 IQEKENEKKTKEEE
+173 IDKTLKPINDKIKENENKINEENAKPAENSQEAKQLKDAVTKAEVAILANNEEIAEKKTK
-187 KRSNNAVILDTN
+187 KD
-199 QKKTDI
+199 Q
-205 IKKINNSEKE
+205 
-215 IEEINKKIAKIEKE
+215 
-229 IENANEQEKNT
+229 
-240 KQQEIKKLKKERDED
+240 
-255 EKNEKGNILKAGKKP
+255 
-270 ELERQKESEK
+270 
-280 LILKVSEECNG
+280 
-291 KKIIIENELNNI
+291 
-303 NKAISDLEE
+303 
-312 EKEQNLVL
+312 
-320 LEKAKHKKNST
+320 
-331 DAQKLNK
+331 
-338 AVADAQAALEANK
+338 
-351 ASITEKTA
+351 
-359 AKNEI
+359 I
-364 EVYKDNGGID
+364 EVYQDNGGID

-389 VNSVLNVPFSNTYIK
+389 VNSILNVPFSNKYIK
-404 GNSEITKDFATLIKS
+404 DKKEITKDFGTLIKS

-430 LSGGLSVQHSYKGE
+430 LSGGLSVQHSYKGK

-476 NGDIDFKNEY
+476 NGEIDFKNEY
-486 LGNKDLLSFV
+486 LGNKDLLTFA
-496 NPKWNVSPLTYIHMY
+496 NPSPLTYIHMY
-511 SLGLNYRNTLNIT
+511 SLGLNYRKTLNIT
-524 GFVGHGY
+524 GFVGNGY

-537 NYLNYGVMADVKY
+537 NYLNYGLMADVKY

-564 SELKVGD
+564 SGLNVG
-571 NHIGLFEFGANAK
+571 NKYIGLFEFGANAK

-609 KAEDVKFVVTPKVS
+609 KVEDVKFVVTPKVS

>member
-52 QVNIERSNLS
+52 QVNVARTSLS

-116 EAGKEMEQVKEEIQ
+116 EAETPQLSALNKEIQQLVSKKEKLIQDKKNAENDVKEKIKDEKEVQRLTQKNVELEKQAEGPKKQKATKETEKQKKENEIEQAIETKKQKEQEMTNIVEKARKQKLSADDIAQKEKNKEDILKQHDATINQHKKQKEEI
-130 KLEKDRV
+130 EN
-137 QLTQAKEKADKDV
+137 AIKEIDKTLKPINDQ
-150 REMIKNE
+150 I
-157 ALVQSLENKEN
+157 
-168 NFRVK
+168 
-173 IQEKENEKKTKEEE
+173 KENEKKINEENAKLAENSKEAQQLKDAVTKAEAAILANNEEIAE
-187 KRSNNAVILDTN
+187 
-199 QKKTDI
+199 KKT
-205 IKKINNSEKE
+205 KKD
-215 IEEINKKIAKIEKE
+215 
-229 IENANEQEKNT
+229 Q
-240 KQQEIKKLKKERDED
+240 
-255 EKNEKGNILKAGKKP
+255 
-270 ELERQKESEK
+270 
-280 LILKVSEECNG
+280 
-291 KKIIIENELNNI
+291 
-303 NKAISDLEE
+303 
-312 EKEQNLVL
+312 
-320 LEKAKHKKNST
+320 
-331 DAQKLNK
+331 
-338 AVADAQAALEANK
+338 
-351 ASITEKTA
+351 
-359 AKNEI
+359 I

-404 GNSEITKDFATLIKS
+404 GNGEITKDFATLIKS

-476 NGDIDFKNEY
+476 NGEIDFKNEY
-486 LGNKDLLSFV
+486 LGNKDLLTFV
-496 NPKWNVSPLTYIHMY
+496 DPKWNVSPLTYIHMY

-564 SELKVGD
+564 SGLKVG
-571 NHIGLFEFGANAK
+571 NNNIGLFEFGANAK

-609 KAEDVKFVVTPKVS
+609 KVEDVKFVVTPKVS

>member
-6 ILLTMISSVATF
+6 LLLTIISSVATF

-52 QVNIERSNLS
+52 QVNVERTNLS
-62 FGGDFKFKDLQLN
+62 FGGDLKFKDLQLN

-116 EAGKEMEQVKEEIQ
+116 EAGKEMEQVSKLKEEIHQ
-130 KLEKDRV
+130 LESKKAE
-137 QLTQAKEKADKDV
+137 LTLAKEKAENDVNEKIMDIDKV
-150 REMIKNE
+150 NE
-157 ALVQSLENKEN
+157 LKRKDTELQRQITENTTK
-168 NFRVK
+168 
-173 IQEKENEKKTKEEE
+173 QEKKEEE
-187 KRSNNAVILDTN
+187 KDKNDKKLTKSKSTLDLANSKLKEAETELEN
-199 QKKTDI
+199 VKEEYEHKIKDAKEKKEDTTDLEKQKKEKIDRATQNVESQKITKNLADGELKTYNE
-205 IKKINNSEKE
+205 IKEKIDAELREIYKEKSEINNDKEKNSNLLAE
-215 IEEINKKIAKIEKE
+215 
-229 IENANEQEKNT
+229 ENAKHEENSPEA
-240 KQQEIKKLKKERDED
+240 QQF
-255 EKNEKGNILKAGKKP
+255 
-270 ELERQKESEK
+270 RQ
-280 LILKVSEECNG
+280 
-291 KKIIIENELNNI
+291 
-303 NKAISDLEE
+303 
-312 EKEQNLVL
+312 
-320 LEKAKHKKNST
+320 
-331 DAQKLNK
+331 

-351 ASITEKTA
+351 ASITATTA

-444 DAMKYVSAKLDG
+444 DAMKYVSAKSDG

-464 DLVGKFRFKYQF
+464 DLIGKFRFKYQF
-476 NGDIDFKNEY
+476 NGEIDFKNEY

-496 NPKWNVSPLTYIHMY
+496 NPKWNVTPLTYIHTY
-511 SLGLNYRNTLNIT
+511 ICI
-524 GFVGHGY
+524 H
-531 EKTKDV
+531 
-537 NYLNYGVMADVKY
+537 
-550 TGIDKLTLKANATL
+550 
-564 SELKVGD
+564 
-571 NHIGLFEFGANAK
+571 
-584 YDFNATDKFTVSPE
+584 
-598 LDANVK
+598 
-604 FKTKE
+604 
-609 KAEDVKFVVTPKVS
+609 
-623 VKYVPVNGLTLS
+623 
-635 GSVGVPVT
+635 
-643 VMNSAYES
+643 
-651 TSIKTN
+651 
-657 LNIRYEW
+657 

>member
-52 QVNIERSNLS
+52 QVNVARTNLS

-116 EAGKEMEQVKEEIQ
+116 EAGKEMEQVSKLKEEIQ
-130 KLEKDRV
+130 KLESKRAE
-137 QLTQAKEKADKDV
+137 LTQAKVKAENDVDEKIKKQAKVDELTRKDEELQRQIAENTTKQEEKV
-150 REMIKNE
+150 KENDENEPKLREEE
-157 ALVQSLENKEN
+157 ARFELAKSLLRNAETELEN
-168 NFRVK
+168 
-173 IQEKENEKKTKEEE
+173 IKEENKGEQAEATAKE
-187 KRSNNAVILDTN
+187 KVEKQKTAFNLAKDTVEN
-199 QKKTDI
+199 YQKKQRKI
-205 IKKINNSEKE
+205 ISELTEIQNKINNIRNEIQINSELKEKE
-215 IEEINKKIAKIEKE
+215 SAKYKENSKEAQQLRQAVIN
-229 IENANEQEKNT
+229 
-240 KQQEIKKLKKERDED
+240 
-255 EKNEKGNILKAGKKP
+255 
-270 ELERQKESEK
+270 
-280 LILKVSEECNG
+280 
-291 KKIIIENELNNI
+291 
-303 NKAISDLEE
+303 
-312 EKEQNLVL
+312 
-320 LEKAKHKKNST
+320 
-331 DAQKLNK
+331 
-338 AVADAQAALEANK
+338 AQAAINANDAK
-351 ASITEKTA
+351 ITEKTA

-364 EVYKDNGGID
+364 EVYQDNGGID

-476 NGDIDFKNEY
+476 NGEIDFKNEY

-496 NPKWNVSPLTYIHMY
+496 DTKWNVSPLTYIHMY
-511 SLGLNYRNTLNIT
+511 SLGLNYRKTLNIT

-531 EKTKDV
+531 EKASDL
-537 NYLNYGVMADVKY
+537 NYVNYGVMADVKY

-564 SELKVGD
+564 SGLKVGND
-571 NHIGLFEFGANAK
+571 NIGLFEFGANAK

-598 LDANVK
+598 LDTNVK

-609 KAEDVKFVVTPKVS
+609 KVEDVKFVVTPKVS
-623 VKYVPVNGLTLS
+623 VKYVPVSGLTLS

-643 VMNSAYES
+643 VKNSAYES

>member
-6 ILLTMISSVATF
+6 LLLTIISSVATF

-34 FKKNTDAT
+34 FKENTDAT

-52 QVNIERSNLS
+52 QVNIERTNLS
-62 FGGDFKFKDLQLN
+62 FGGDLKFKDLQLN

-116 EAGKEMEQVKEEIQ
+116 EAGKEMEQVSKLKEEIQ
-130 KLEKDRV
+130 QLESKRAE
-137 QLTQAKEKADKDV
+137 LTQAKEKAENDV
-150 REMIKNE
+150 RENIKD
-157 ALVQSLENKEN
+157 ENKITSLTQKDNEL
-168 NFRVK
+168 
-173 IQEKENEKKTKEEE
+173 QAKENEQENKKTSLNDEIE
-187 KRSNNAVILDTN
+187 KKA
-199 QKKTDI
+199 
-205 IKKINNSEKE
+205 KKIEEHNKTLEEPRKKLAIEDNPTLKTIVKSHEK
-215 IEEINKKIAKIEKE
+215 
-229 IENANEQEKNT
+229 
-240 KQQEIKKLKKERDED
+240 EIKKLQGEVHDKEEEIRKIDSEIESIKKE
-255 EKNEKGNILKAGKKP
+255 
-270 ELERQKESEK
+270 KES
-280 LILKVSEECNG
+280 N
-291 KKIIIENELNNI
+291 KK
-303 NKAISDLEE
+303 
-312 EKEQNLVL
+312 L
-320 LEKAKHKKNST
+320 LEKENAKPEKNS
-331 DAQKLNK
+331 DEDKQLRQ
-338 AVADAQAALEANK
+338 AVADAQTAIDANDAK
-351 ASITEKTA
+351 ITAKTA
-359 AKNEI
+359 TKDQI

-404 GNSEITKDFATLIKS
+404 GNGEITKDFATLIKS

-464 DLVGKFRFKYQF
+464 DLIGKFRFKYQF
-476 NGDIDFKNEY
+476 NGEIDFKNEY

-511 SLGLNYRNTLNIT
+511 SLGLNYRKTLNIT

-531 EKTKDV
+531 EKASDL
-537 NYLNYGVMADVKY
+537 NYVNYGVMADVKY

-564 SELKVGD
+564 SGLKVG
-571 NHIGLFEFGANAK
+571 NNNIGLFEFGANAK

-609 KAEDVKFVVTPKVS
+609 KVEDVKFVVTPKVS

-643 VMNSAYES
+643 VKNSAYDS

>member
-6 ILLTMISSVATF
+6 LLLTIISSVATF

-52 QVNIERSNLS
+52 QVNVARTNLS

-116 EAGKEMEQVKEEIQ
+116 EAEKEMEQVSKLKEEIHQ
-130 KLEKDRV
+130 LESKREE
-137 QLTQAKEKADKDV
+137 LTQAKEKAENDV
-150 REMIKNE
+150 REKIKD
-157 ALVQSLENKEN
+157 KD
-168 NFRVK
+168 K
-173 IQEKENEKKTKEEE
+173 IQQLNKKTRENQREYSQKVKEKNNLLSSEEKKKIKEKEDYIKDYKNKLKNLDPSTNNYNETKSQVE
-187 KRSNNAVILDTN
+187 KAIKDTEKELKEKN
-199 QKKTDI
+199 DK
-205 IKKINNSEKE
+205 IKKIEDEIKELQNQNEKNKAE
-215 IEEINKKIAKIEKE
+215 IAKENKKDAKDGPK
-229 IENANEQEKNT
+229 AKP
-240 KQQEIKKLKKERDED
+240 
-255 EKNEKGNILKAGKKP
+255 ILKA
-270 ELERQKESEK
+270 
-280 LILKVSEECNG
+280 
-291 KKIIIENELNNI
+291 
-303 NKAISDLEE
+303 
-312 EKEQNLVL
+312 
-320 LEKAKHKKNST
+320 LEKAKKDIT
-331 DAQKLNK
+331 DN
-338 AVADAQAALEANK
+338 E
-351 ASITEKTA
+351 ASINAKNA

-404 GNSEITKDFATLIKS
+404 GNGEITKDFATLIKS

-430 LSGGLSVQHSYKGE
+430 LSGGLSVQHSYKCE

-476 NGDIDFKNEY
+476 NGEMDFKNEY

-531 EKTKDV
+531 EKASDL
-537 NYLNYGVMADVKY
+537 NYVNYGVMADVKY

-564 SELKVGD
+564 SGLKKGD

-609 KAEDVKFVVTPKVS
+609 KVEDVKFVLTPKVS
-623 VKYVPVNGLTLS
+623 VKYIPVNGLTLT

-643 VMNSAYES
+643 VVNSAYES

>member
-6 ILLTMISSVATF
+6 ILLTIISSVATF

-34 FKKNTDAT
+34 FKENTDAT

-52 QVNIERSNLS
+52 QVNVERSNLS
-62 FGGDFKFKDLQLN
+62 FGGDLKFKDLQLN

-116 EAGKEMEQVKEEIQ
+116 EAGKEMEQVSKLKEEIQ
-130 KLEKDRV
+130 QLESKRAE
-137 QLTQAKEKADKDV
+137 LTLAKEKADKDV
-150 REMIKNE
+150 KEKIMNQAKVDELRQKNVE
-157 ALVQSLENKEN
+157 LENQAKVPKEQKAKKEQEKEQKEATIN
-168 NFRVK
+168 
-173 IQEKENEKKTKEEE
+173 QEKENKNTQEETMNKLIEEAKARNEEEDKIKTLLQNKQRVLDDIKRSISLHETEKEEIE
-187 KRSNNAVILDTN
+187 D
-199 QKKTDI
+199 
-205 IKKINNSEKE
+205 KIKE
-215 IEEINKKIAKIEKE
+215 IDKTLKPINDQIEKNKE
-229 IENANEQEKNT
+229 EL
-240 KQQEIKKLKKERDED
+240 LKEGNKFSED
-255 EKNEKGNILKAGKKP
+255 KP
-270 ELERQKESEK
+270 EAKQLRQ
-280 LILKVSEECNG
+280 V
-291 KKIIIENELNNI
+291 
-303 NKAISDLEE
+303 
-312 EKEQNLVL
+312 
-320 LEKAKHKKNST
+320 
-331 DAQKLNK
+331 
-338 AVADAQAALEANK
+338 VADAQTAIDANDAK
-351 ASITEKTA
+351 ITAKTA

-511 SLGLNYRNTLNIT
+511 SLGLNYRKTLNIT

-564 SELKVGD
+564 SGLKVGND
-571 NHIGLFEFGANAK
+571 NIGLFEFGANAK

-609 KAEDVKFVVTPKVS
+609 KVEDVKFVVTPKVS

-643 VMNSAYES
+643 VVNSAYES

>member
-52 QVNIERSNLS
+52 QVNVARTNLS

-116 EAGKEMEQVKEEIQ
+116 EAEKGMAQVRELKEEIQ
-130 KLEKDRV
+130 KLENKKAE
-137 QLTQAKEKADKDV
+137 LTQAKEKAENDVNEKIMDEKKVKELTDKIADDSQLNKDIKQKELE
-150 REMIKNE
+150 REEKKGKKEEKEGLVKKMQQQLDAAGDIVTSEKNKLKNIIE
-157 ALVQSLENKEN
+157 NYEREKKQKNGDELKQLEEKFNKEKEKQQKQLDS
-168 NFRVK
+168 K
-173 IQEKENEKKTKEEE
+173 IGVLNSVTQGLAEANKDEKNIDEE
-187 KRSNNAVILDTN
+187 I
-199 QKKTDI
+199 
-205 IKKINNSEKE
+205 KE
-215 IEEINKKIAKIEKE
+215 ID
-229 IENANEQEKNT
+229 
-240 KQQEIKKLKKERDED
+240 KKLKSM
-255 EKNEKGNILKAGKKP
+255 NA
-270 ELERQKESEK
+270 ELEEAKNQLTTKYKENSKEAQQLRQ
-280 LILKVSEECNG
+280 V
-291 KKIIIENELNNI
+291 
-303 NKAISDLEE
+303 
-312 EKEQNLVL
+312 
-320 LEKAKHKKNST
+320 
-331 DAQKLNK
+331 
-338 AVADAQAALEANK
+338 VADAQAAILANNEEIAEKK
-351 ASITEKTA
+351 AK
-359 AKNEI
+359 KDQI
-364 EVYKDNGGID
+364 EVYQDNGGID

-389 VNSVLNVPFSNTYIK
+389 VNSVLNVPFSNIYIK

-496 NPKWNVSPLTYIHMY
+496 NPKCNVSPLTYIHMY
-511 SLGLNYRNTLNIT
+511 SLGLNYRKTLNIT

-564 SELKVGD
+564 SGLKVG
-571 NHIGLFEFGANAK
+571 NNNIGLFEFGANAK

-598 LDANVK
+598 IDANVK

-609 KAEDVKFVVTPKVS
+609 KVEDVKFVVTPKVS

-643 VMNSAYES
+643 VVDSAYES

>member
-42 FTAKELGVKT
+42 FTAKELGIKT
-52 QVNIERSNLS
+52 QVNVARTNLS

-116 EAGKEMEQVKEEIQ
+116 ESGKEMEQVSKLKEEIQ
-130 KLEKDRV
+130 QLKKEKEKLIQDQKNAENDDIKDKEKVKELTKKDTELQEKIKQNTAEKTKIEKNKKENDEKLEKERAAKDKIEE
-137 QLTQAKEKADKDV
+137 QANQA
-150 REMIKNE
+150 
-157 ALVQSLENKEN
+157 LENAK
-168 NFRVK
+168 K
-173 IQEKENEKKTKEEE
+173 QKLPEKLPE
-187 KRSNNAVILDTN
+187 S
-199 QKKTDI
+199 
-205 IKKINNSEKE
+205 
-215 IEEINKKIAKIEKE
+215 
-229 IENANEQEKNT
+229 
-240 KQQEIKKLKKERDED
+240 EIKKREENKKKALEPL
-255 EKNEKGNILKAGKKP
+255 EKN
-270 ELERQKESEK
+270 
-280 LILKVSEECNG
+280 
-291 KKIIIENELNNI
+291 IENFETEKAKFEREIEKIDETLKSINKQIEQNKEEIEKRNKNI
-303 NKAISDLEE
+303 NEANKAIT
-312 EKEQNLVL
+312 
-320 LEKAKHKKNST
+320 KAK
-331 DAQKLNK
+331 
-338 AVADAQAALEANK
+338 AALEANNLK
-351 ASITEKTA
+351 ITEKNA
-359 AKNEI
+359 IKNQI
-364 EVYKDNGGID
+364 EVYQDNGGID

-404 GNSEITKDFATLIKS
+404 GNVEFTKDFATLIKS

-464 DLVGKFRFKYQF
+464 DLIGKFRFKYQF
-476 NGDIDFKNEY
+476 NGEIDFKNEY

-511 SLGLNYRNTLNIT
+511 SLGLNYRKTLNIT

-564 SELKVGD
+564 SGLKVG
-571 NHIGLFEFGANAK
+571 NNNIGLFEFGANAK

-609 KAEDVKFVVTPKVS
+609 KVEDVKFVLTPKVS

-643 VMNSAYES
+643 VKNSAYES